1 MHVPQRLATLLA
13 LTAAITATACD
24 RSPTTDVRAPNGPAL
39 ATNVSTVCKGSTV
52 PTGYVILSYTNHYT
66 CGSSSSGYP
75 TAMSIGLPGSPETVC
90 DTSPIPSGYV
100 ITSYVRKSNCDAY
113 SATSVSYKNAD
124 SIKIPTATYEYV
136 CSGSPIPSNY
146 TYTSYR
152 YFTSSCDRYGNSSG
166 TYPNADR
173 IQKI

>member
-1 MHVPQRLATLLA
+1 MHVPQRLASLLA
-13 LTAAITATACD
+13 LVAAVTATACD
-24 RSPTTDVRAPNGPAL
+24 RSPTTALVPLNGPVL
-39 ATNVSTVCKGSTV
+39 ATSVSTVCKGSSV
-52 PTGYVILSYTNHYT
+52 PTGYVILSYTNYYT
-66 CGSSSSGYP
+66 CGSSTSGYP
-75 TAMSIGLPGSPETVC
+75 TAMTIGLPGSSETVC

-113 SATSVSYKNAD
+113 SPTSVTYKNAD

-146 TYTSYR
+146 TTTTYT

-166 TYPNADR
+166 TYPNAER
-173 IQKI
+173 ILKL